1 MKNIHLRVIIP
12 QKLIRKVSKLVFEKT
27 KRMYLRKYPDHIFSI
42 FLILM
47 YLLNIQSIRRL
58 YQYILEGKIGFK
70 GKLPSRK
77 TVYYRLKFISKKKLS
92 KKLKKLFGT
101 LLVIDSTPLKWK
113 NLRLHMLYEARAKIL
128 LSFNVSGFNEAKEAE
143 FLLEDIEGSIVL
155 GDRGYWVMELMEKMK
170 EKRFNVYVRPRG
182 KMGRRFLEGE
192 LSRYIYLK
200 RWEIE
205 WFVERLKMKV
215 KLMGVNRKT
224 LASQITYMLFGMQLT
239 ILVDTLVRFPK
250 LLRLL
255 VNYFYIRQG
264 VYQYIQLFPIVEL
277 EN

>member
-27 KRMYLRKYPDHIFSI
+27 KRMYLGKYPDHIFS
-42 FLILM
+42 
-47 YLLNIQSIRRL
+47 
-58 YQYILEGKIGFK
+58 
-70 GKLPSRK
+70 
-77 TVYYRLKFISKKKLS
+77 FISKKKLS

-101 LLVIDSTPLKWK
+101 LLVIDGTPLKWK
-113 NLRLHMLYEARAKIL
+113 NLRSHMLYEARAKVL
-128 LSFNVSGFNEAKEAE
+128 LSFNVNGFNEAKEAE

-182 KMGRRFLEGE
+182 KMGKRFLEGE

-224 LASQITYMLFGMQLT
+224 LASQITYMLLGMQLT
-239 ILVDTLVRFPK
+239 ILIDTLVRFPK

-255 VNYFYIRQG
+255 VN
-264 VYQYIQLFPIVEL
+264 
-277 EN
+277 